1 MSEWGEVTRDLLF
14 AGLFGLFII
23 WWTAPAEASERVV
36 RCEVAEVSAETF
48 RLRCNG
54 ELSREI
60 PNDQLHP
67 AFRRV
72 GMTVVFTPSPEFARL
87 RAGHGRKR

>member
-1 MSEWGEVTRDLLF
+1 MNEWGEVTRDLVC
-14 AGLFGLFII
+14 AAIFGLFII
-23 WWTAPAEASERVV
+23 WWTAPAEASERLV

-48 RLRCNG
+48 RLRCDG
-54 ELSREI
+54 RLSPAI
-60 PNDQLHP
+60 PNNELHP

-87 RAGHGRKR
+87 RAGHGVKR